1 MILRVVGWILLL
13 IAAAFLGRDL
23 VLLFEGAGWTPI
35 LAGQVWFWIH
45 KDSLLLLQ
53 PAIERYLWPPLWSVI
68 AEILTWPAWV
78 VLGVPGLL
86 LSLAGRRRRKKR
98 WWR

>member
-1 MILRVVGWILLL
+1 MTLRVLGWALLL
-13 IAAAFLGRDL
+13 IAVAFLGRD
-23 VLLFEGAGWTPI
+23 VVMLFEDGHWAPLPT
-35 LAGQVWFWIH
+35 GQVWFWIH

-53 PAIERYLWPPLWSVI
+53 PAIERHLWPPLWSAI
-68 AEILTWPAWV
+68 AEVLTWPVWA